1 MDLSQEAADEPVLSS
16 AAAEILATVPLI
28 EPYFRRGNVH
38 MPEPL
43 AAVFAE
49 SGLTARH
56 GGVIAQLASAGELS
70 VGDLARRLGVSL
82 PTASGLVA
90 DLDRAGVVVRRED
103 PANRRRT
110 LVAIADAHTGHVRE
124 LVAGRAEPLLKVLE
138 RLSPGER
145 EGFAKGLRTW
155 AEQVRDW

>member
-1 MDLSQEAADEPVLSS
+1 MELSRDASAEPVLPP

-49 SGLTARH
+49 YGLTARH

-70 VGDLARRLGVSL
+70 VGDIARRLGVSL
-82 PTASGLVA
+82 STASGLVA
-90 DLDRAGVVVRRED
+90 DLDRAGIVARRVD

-110 LVAIADAHTGHVRE
+110 LVAVADAHAGHVRE
-124 LVAGRAEPLLKVLE
+124 LVAGRAVPLLRVLE
-138 RLSPGER
+138 QLSPAER
-145 EGFAKGLRTW
+145 EGFAKGLRAW